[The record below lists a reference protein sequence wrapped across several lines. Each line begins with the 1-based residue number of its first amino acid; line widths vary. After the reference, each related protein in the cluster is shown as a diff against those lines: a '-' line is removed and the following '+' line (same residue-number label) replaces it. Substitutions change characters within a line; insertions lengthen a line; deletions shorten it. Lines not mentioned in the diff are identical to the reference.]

1 MGGLASLR
9 TGDRVR
15 IDLNT
20 GTVNVLLSD
29 EELAE
34 RRRVLIEA
42 GGFDYTG
49 AILEGAEKYQRIA
62 QSMGLPRDNH

>member
-1 MGGLASLR
+1 MGGLALLR

-29 EELAE
+29 EELTE

-42 GGFDYTG
+42 GGFDYPASQT
-49 AILEGAEKYQRIA
+49 
-62 QSMGLPRDNH
+62 PW